1 MISLNCEGIMNREI
15 INVLSLSRIIFGV
28 LFLYFTVF
36 QFNIVYLT
44 VIFVLTILTDILDG
58 YLARKYDLVCDNGSK
73 IDVICDFLFILF
85 STLGIVLIDLTPVWF
100 LLIII
105 LKLIEFFIT
114 SGKGAL
120 KYDKFGTYVA
130 YMFYAFPIVA
140 ILINSKNITLIV
152 TIIITVC
159 AITSSVLRIKDMR
172 ENND

>member
-1 MISLNCEGIMNREI
+1 MNRQI
-15 INVLSLSRIIFGV
+15 INVLSISRIIFGV
-28 LFLYFTVF
+28 LFLYFAV
-36 QFNIVYLT
+36 QFNVAYL
-44 VIFVLTILTDILDG
+44 VIIFALAVLSDILDG
-58 YLARKYDLVCDNGSK
+58 YWARKYDLVSDDGSK

-85 STLGIVLIDLTPVWF
+85 STLGIVLIDLAPVWF
-100 LLIII
+100 LAIII
-105 LKLIEFFIT
+105 LKLVEFFIT

-140 ILINSKNITLIV
+140 ILINSKNITLIL

-159 AITSSVLRIKDMR
+159 AITSSFLRINDMR